1 MVRGGVGKRAI
12 WEETLCLRFA
22 WNQCGQILL
31 PCSNK
36 KQQKVSCFAVTRK
49 RLILLEKVTILR
61 IFAKFTIF
69 DSWVSWTSNIKR
81 LQHILWAPMCSKG
94 AQTTE
99 EKKHLCA
106 NFCKPNQCGQLF
118 PKYDKYLNKIK
129 TFSKRAKSVRQNYCQ
144 NYLHHLK
151 EKKRKEEKSSSWR
164 CCSHP
169 IHIHRLQGRLCNPP
183 PSPRWH
189 PPNTYLLWV
198 VTFSTTS

>member
-49 RLILLEKVTILR
+49 RLILLEKMTILG

-129 TFSKRAKSVRQNYCQ
+129 TFSKRVKSVRQDKI
-144 NYLHHLK
+144 LIVRHPHHLVK
-151 EKKRKEEKSSSWR
+151 IM
-164 CCSHP
+164 C
-169 IHIHRLQGRLCNPP
+169 I
-183 PSPRWH
+183 
-189 PPNTYLLWV
+189 T
-198 VTFSTTS
+198 